1 MRTPAD
7 LDRFIDFP
15 YRLHRGDPMWVAPL
29 RMDVRKLLDRAKNP
43 FFQHG
48 KAEYYLAERDGT
60 VVGRIAAIRNDAHG
74 QAWPDETHVGF
85 FGFFETIDDQAVADA
100 MFAKVTEWLKAEG
113 LTVMRGPASFSTNDE
128 CGLLVDGFDTP
139 PVIMN
144 PHHPRYYQ
152 PLVEHA
158 GFVKVMDLL
167 CYEGGGD
174 TAPPPQRLIDGAK
187 KMAERYK
194 IKLRALDMSHFEEEV
209 ERVKQVYN
217 SAWEKNWGFIPM
229 TDAEI
234 DFLAKALKPV
244 VVPELV
250 VFAEIEG
257 KLIGMGVSI
266 PDFNIALK
274 HNPSGRLFPFG
285 LLKILWYRRKI
296 GRIRTL
302 ILGVIPQYRRTGT
315 DALLFEWTWR
325 EAKQRGFLWG
335 EASWLLENNPAI
347 RNGMEKM
354 GLRVYKTLRMYDK
367 QIGSRESGIGNRA

>member
-1 MRTPAD
+1 
-7 LDRFIDFP
+7 
-15 YRLHRGDPMWVAPL
+15 MWVAPL
-29 RMDVRKLLDRAKNP
+29 RMDVGKLLDRAANP

-48 KAEYYLAERDGT
+48 KAEYYLAEQNGE

-74 QAWPDETHVGF
+74 QAWPGETHVGF
-85 FGFFETIDDQAVADA
+85 FGFFECVDEQGVADA
-100 MFAKVTEWLKAEG
+100 LFATAAQWLRAEG

-139 PVIMN
+139 PCVMN
-144 PHHPRYYQ
+144 PHNPRYYV
-152 PLVEHA
+152 PLVERA
-158 GFVKVMDLL
+158 GFAKVMDLL
-167 CYEGGGD
+167 CYEGGAENPV
-174 TAPPPQRLIDGAK
+174 APPPRLIEGAR
-187 KMAERYK
+187 KMAERHK
-194 IKLRALDMSHFEEEV
+194 ITLRKANLKDFDNEV
-209 ERVKQVYN
+209 VRIKEVYN

-234 DFLAKALKPV
+234 DYLAKALKPV

-266 PDFNIALK
+266 PDFNVPLK

-296 GRIRTL
+296 HRIRTL
-302 ILGVIPQYRRTGT
+302 ILGVMPEYRRTGA

-325 EAKQRGFLWG
+325 EGNKLGYYWG

-354 GLRVYKTLRMYDK
+354 GFRVYKTLRMYDK
-367 QIGSRESGIGNRA
+367 AL

>member
-1 MRTPAD
+1 
-7 LDRFIDFP
+7 
-15 YRLHRGDPMWVAPL
+15 MWVAPL
-29 RMDVRKLLDRAKNP
+29 RMDVKKLLDRENNP

-48 KAEYYLAERDGT
+48 KAEYYLAEREGE

-74 QAWPDETHVGF
+74 QAWPDEKHVGF
-85 FGFFETIDDQAVADA
+85 FGFFECIDDQSVADA
-100 MFAKVTEWLKAEG
+100 MFAVAADWLRAEG

-139 PVIMN
+139 PAIMN
-144 PHHPRYYQ
+144 PHNPRYYQ
-152 PLVEHA
+152 PLVERA
-158 GFVKVMDLL
+158 GFEKVMDLL

-174 TAPPPQRLIDGAK
+174 ESPPPPRIMEAARKLG
-187 KMAERYK
+187 ERYK
-194 IKLRALDMSHFEEEV
+194 ITLRHLDMSRFEEEV
-209 ERVKQVYN
+209 ELVKQVYN

-244 VVPELV
+244 VVPEIV
-250 VFAEIEG
+250 VFAFMEG

-266 PDFNIALK
+266 PDFNVALK

-296 GRIRTL
+296 GRLRTL
-302 ILGVIPQYRRTGT
+302 ILGVLPEYRRTGA
-315 DALLFEWTWR
+315 DALLYEWTWR
-325 EAKQRGFLWG
+325 EGKKKGYLWG

-347 RNGMEKM
+347 RNGMEKL
-354 GLRVYKTLRMYDK
+354 GFRVYKTLRMYDK
-367 QIGSRESGIGNRA
+367 QLVNRQSSIAAS